1 MSCVDRWNTVVYVH
15 VMSDDHLAQLAT
27 WQQLAGFAIL
37 SAVCVALIMAGTYT
51 GNSDI
56 YDRIGQEMKKLGK
69 AIRFTAVMLPGVLLI
84 LTDMALRVLDS
95 PGRHF
100 A

>member
-1 MSCVDRWNTVVYVH
+1 MSE
-15 VMSDDHLAQLAT
+15 DHLAQLAT
-27 WQQLAGFAIL
+27 WQQLAGFALL
-37 SAVCVALIMAGTYT
+37 STICTALIIAGTYT

-56 YDRIGQEMKKLGK
+56 YDKIGQEMKNLGK
-69 AIRFTAVMLPGVLLI
+69 AIRFAAVMLPGVLLI
-84 LTDMALRVLDS
+84 LTDMVLRAIDS